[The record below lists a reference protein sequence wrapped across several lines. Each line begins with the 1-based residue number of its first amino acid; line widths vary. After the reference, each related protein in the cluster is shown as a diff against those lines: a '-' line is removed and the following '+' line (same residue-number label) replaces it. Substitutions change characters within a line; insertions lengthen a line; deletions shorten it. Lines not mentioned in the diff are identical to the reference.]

1 MCKIQQRTD
10 HHPLWRTQWRMHR
23 LTVTGWRWSAPK
35 KTKAIVF
42 VERTEKRTD
51 SENNECSLPPFSRTR
66 ILPTEHSFFRRFW
79 KSPAMR
85 LKVYMSLY
93 ASLPARWAGKTSG
106 ILCCIGVRLQKRQRR
121 LCTSNRVALQQVA
134 YGTSR
139 KGAINRVRVDTL
151 CAFPWLALSVC
162 VRVCLCVSVLL
173 RPVLSIPQVRAS
185 VFSPCVEP
193 WRKMRPSF
201 VRRVRV
207 CLHGPTT
214 SLEIYWRR
222 DPRHASKLHLL
233 PLSSCFYF
241 QWLPLNTVWWFI
253 LIVSSAFHWTMI
265 CFARHHDR
273 VWCCL
278 RCVYSKRWAPSLR
291 GKQDR
296 KTNHFQFWDAAT
308 FFLDRSK
315 RNRSHL
321 PDFSTQW
328 NPREDNFITMKTIG
342 SAVYTLFVTPKM

>member
-1 MCKIQQRTD
+1 M
-10 HHPLWRTQWRMHR
+10 
-23 LTVTGWRWSAPK
+23 
-35 KTKAIVF
+35 F

-162 VRVCLCVSVLL
+162 VFVC
-173 RPVLSIPQVRAS
+173 
-185 VFSPCVEP
+185 
-193 WRKMRPSF
+193 
-201 VRRVRV
+201 VRV
-207 CLHGPTT
+207 AEARALYPSGK
-214 SLEIYWRR
+214 SQR
-222 DPRHASKLHLL
+222 
-233 PLSSCFYF
+233 F
-241 QWLPLNTVWWFI
+241 Q
-253 LIVSSAFHWTMI
+253 
-265 CFARHHDR
+265 
-273 VWCCL
+273 
-278 RCVYSKRWAPSLR
+278 SLR
-291 GKQDR
+291 GAVKKNAAFLR
-296 KTNHFQFWDAAT
+296 KACAC
-308 FFLDRSK
+308 L
-315 RNRSHL
+315 
-321 PDFSTQW
+321 
-328 NPREDNFITMKTIG
+328 
-342 SAVYTLFVTPKM
+342 SAWSNN